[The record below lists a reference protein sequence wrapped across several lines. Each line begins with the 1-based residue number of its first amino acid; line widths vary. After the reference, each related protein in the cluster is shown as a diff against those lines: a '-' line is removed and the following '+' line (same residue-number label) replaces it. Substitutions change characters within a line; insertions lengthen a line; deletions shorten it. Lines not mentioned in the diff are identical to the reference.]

1 MNTPD
6 TEMEKAE
13 LAVFWDEMAQHLPK
27 SIERSALGDEKIFR
41 AFATAYPKIKKHLI
55 SSRDTY
61 WKERVEEA
69 RRKERE
75 RSIQAIKNP
84 LTNWECTANLEDG
97 GAHNHKTI
105 TVCRAVASIKALD
118 QSELDQ
124 PTEDKKYCNGEP
136 CICGETNTNQLKV

>member
-61 WKERVEEA
+61 WKEMVQEIVK
-69 RRKERE
+69 KERGTWAKE
-75 RSIQAIKNP
+75 SIG
-84 LTNWECTANLEDG
+84 D
-97 GAHNHKTI
+97 
-105 TVCRAVASIKALD
+105 KAL
-118 QSELDQ
+118 QSLEVALLD
-124 PTEDKKYCNGEP
+124 N
-136 CICGETNTNQLKV
+136 LK

>member
-61 WKERVEEA
+61 WKERIVAIINDIDAPEGAWREA
-69 RRKERE
+69 LTGFKQVLI
-75 RSIQAIKNP
+75 SAI
-84 LTNWECTANLEDG
+84 TNEDNL
-97 GAHNHKTI
+97 K
-105 TVCRAVASIKALD
+105 
-118 QSELDQ
+118 
-124 PTEDKKYCNGEP
+124 
-136 CICGETNTNQLKV
+136 